1 MNIFLDTSAPFK
13 LYCKEV
19 GTKQLVQM
27 VSGLAFRTDRD
38 LG

>member
-1 MNIFLDTSAPFK
+1 MNIFLDTSTLFM
-13 LYCKEV
+13 LYYKEA
-19 GTKQLVQM
+19 GSEQLVQM